1 MCLSL
6 KRTCVCGANQAHLMN
21 RDNILPAEILVNL
34 YCPQCQ
40 HLAVWNPATMIEDK
54 GWILEYDLEAA
65 QFFFWKRR
73 GQQPI
78 TPEFL
83 FDEGYCSWHGM
94 TPLDLEE
101 SARIHRELAPLLA
114 QDRLIYINRLKEE
127 WVGYVAQ
134 LKADGWRKAQN
145 T

>member
-1 MCLSL
+1 MCLSI
-6 KRTCVCGANQAHLMN
+6 KRSCVCGEHEAHVMN

-34 YCPQCQ
+34 YCPKCR
-40 HLAVWNPATMIEDK
+40 HLAVWNPDTMIEDK

-65 QFFFWKRR
+65 QFFFWRRR
-73 GQQPI
+73 GIQPI

-83 FDEGYCSWHGM
+83 FDEGYCSWHGL
-94 TPLDLEE
+94 TPLDLDE

-114 QDRLIYINRLKEE
+114 QDRLVYINRLKEL
-127 WVGYVAQ
+127 WIDYVAH
-134 LKADGWRKAQN
+134 LKADGWRKAQR